1 MVSYEPASM
10 EPQSRLRTVIGFDF
24 GMRHIGVAVGQT
36 VTMTARPYASLSA
49 RDGEPEWTQ
58 FKKLFSTWQ
67 PDALIVGVPFHLN
80 GKEHEMTIAARQFIK
95 ELKKRFF
102 IPVYPAE
109 ERLTSVEA
117 RARLFDKGGYKSLRK
132 DAVDGLSAQLIVE
145 GWLAAY
151 TSFKT
156 NLDETTL

>member
-1 MVSYEPASM
+1 
-10 EPQSRLRTVIGFDF
+10 
-24 GMRHIGVAVGQT
+24 
-36 VTMTARPYASLSA
+36 
-49 RDGEPEWTQ
+49 
-58 FKKLFSTWQ
+58 
-67 PDALIVGVPFHLN
+67 
-80 GKEHEMTIAARQFIK
+80 MTIAARQFIK